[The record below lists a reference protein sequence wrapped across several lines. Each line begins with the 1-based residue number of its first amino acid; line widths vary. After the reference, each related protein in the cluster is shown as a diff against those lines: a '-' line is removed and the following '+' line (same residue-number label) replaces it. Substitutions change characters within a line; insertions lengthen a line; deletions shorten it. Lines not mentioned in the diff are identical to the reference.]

1 MLLTLKRIASR
12 PDGTFGVLL
21 AEDVPF
27 ALTLDGRNE
36 SHADTTVVQDYD
48 DQAPT
53 IATSAPS
60 LGCRLHQRR
69 AIQ

>member
-1 MLLTLKRIASR
+1 MNAPALR
-12 PDGTFGVLL
+12 L
-21 AEDVPF
+21 AEYWM
-27 ALTLDGRNE
+27 GRNE

-60 LGCRLHQRR
+60 LGCK
-69 AIQ
+69 APCSS